1 MYSKRVDEEDLN
13 SLVDAILS
21 LETADECKAFLED
34 LCTIAEINS
43 MSQRWSVARILRS
56 GGTYTEAIEK
66 TGASSTTVSRI
77 KKCLDYGAGGYMT
90 VLERMEKKG
99 K

>member
-1 MYSKRVDEEDLN
+1 MYSKRVGEDDLN
-13 SLVDAILS
+13 SLVEAILS
-21 LETADECKAFLED
+21 LETPEECKAILEE

-43 MSQRWSVARILRS
+43 MSQRWSVARILRD

-77 KKCLDYGAGGYMT
+77 KKCLDYGAGGYT
-90 VLERMEKKG
+90 TILERLEKQG